1 MDDAF
6 DWIALR
12 DSKEGREL
20 LRGPLEEDG
29 CLKVIGGLLSFKDVI
44 DPNLDAVRLVSWEGI
59 VELLDGAGTLL
70 AHGTEIEEGDDIQSV
85 VDFVYADIR
94 SFIGHGLEIFVV
106 FFPRKKEG
114 DRKDNDA
121 GDGKNEKTDSENE
134 WPIEAREPI
143 NDVLEK
149 LCHD

>member
-6 DWIALR
+6 CRIAFGHP
-12 DSKEGREL
+12 KEGREL
-20 LRGPLEEDG
+20 LRGLLEEDG
-29 CLKVIGGLLSFKDVI
+29 CLKVVGGLLPFEDII
-44 DPNLDAVRLVSWEGI
+44 DPNLDAVRLMPWEGI
-59 VELLDGAGTLL
+59 VELLDGAGTFL
-70 AHGTEIEEGDDIQSV
+70 AHGTKIEEGNNIQSV

-94 SFIGHGLEIFVV
+94 GFVGHGLEILIV

-121 GDGKNEKTDSENE
+121 GNGKNEKGDSENE
-134 WPIEAREPI
+134 RPIEAREPI

>member
-6 DWIALR
+6 DWIAFR
-12 DSKEGREL
+12 DSKEGRKL
-20 LRGPLEEDG
+20 LRGLLEEDG
-29 CLKVIGGLLSFKDVI
+29 CLKVIGGLLSFKDII

-59 VELLDGAGTLL
+59 VELLDGAGALL
-70 AHGTEIEEGDDIQSV
+70 AHGTKIEEGDDIQSV

-94 SFIGHGLEIFVV
+94 SFVGHGLEIFIV
-106 FFPRKKEG
+106 FFPCEKEG
-114 DRKDNDA
+114 DQEGDDA
-121 GDGKNEKTDSENE
+121 GDGKNEKSDSENE
-134 WPIEAREPI
+134 RPIEAREPI

>member
-1 MDDAF
+1 MDDTF
-6 DWIALR
+6 DWIAFR

-20 LRGPLEEDG
+20 LCRPFEEDG
-29 CLKVIGGLLSFKDVI
+29 CLKVIGGLLSFKDII

-70 AHGTEIEEGDDIQSV
+70 AHGTKIEEGDDIQSV

-106 FFPRKKEG
+106 FFPCEKEG
-114 DRKDNDA
+114 DQEGDDA
-121 GDGKNEKTDSENE
+121 GDGKNEKSDSENE
-134 WPIEAREPI
+134 GPIEAREPI

>member
-6 DWIALR
+6 DWIAFR

-20 LRGPLEEDG
+20 LRGLLEEDG
-29 CLKVIGGLLSFKDVI
+29 CLKVIGGLLSFKDII
-44 DPNLDAVRLVSWEGI
+44 DPNLDAVRLMPWEGI

-70 AHGTEIEEGDDIQSV
+70 AHGAEIEEGDDIQSV

-94 SFIGHGLEIFVV
+94 GFIGHGLEIFIV
-106 FFPRKKEG
+106 FSPRKKES

-121 GDGKNEKTDSENE
+121 GDGKNEKGDSENE
-134 WPIEAREPI
+134 RPIEAREPI

>member
-6 DWIALR
+6 DWIAFR

-20 LRGPLEEDG
+20 LRGLFEEDG
-29 CLKVIGGLLSFKDVI
+29 CLKVVGGLLSFKDVI

-70 AHGTEIEEGDDIQSV
+70 AHGAEIEEGDDIQSV

-94 SFIGHGLEIFVV
+94 GFIGHGLEIFVV
-106 FFPRKKEG
+106 SSLREKEG
-114 DRKDNDA
+114 DRKDNYA
-121 GDGKNEKTDSENE
+121 GDGKNEKSDSENE